1 MKLSNYKK
9 YAGPVILQRAKK
21 YLAEGKVDLQ
31 ETADGE
37 YDYKVFGTDT
47 YDVHISLDGEEI
59 KQHSCTCPYKST
71 YGSLC
76 KHETACLLDIENS
89 TSVNQSDKSS
99 KPKPAEEPDD
109 ILEFGLPARKLYY
122 LSYLAFTGLKP
133 NTMAEK
139 VPETVH
145 PTWRFPQ
152 YRQKEMTRELRKE
165 GWIPQHDP
173 FDYYQE
179 TPHVSPE
186 HILKILKNLILNHEI
201 WLASFRYY
209 NQSSISRYLYQVA
222 FALSSGQTLNTT
234 KATQSSTPPVAPVTR
249 SYSNV
254 GTYINRSLLPAFLSE
269 DPAILKTA
277 ISEATTF
284 NLAANVLTHVLEKG
298 DPSHMDRIAEI
309 IGTYDYPSSKRTA
322 LQCLYRMTYFYATG
336 SLSQAKDSW
345 YNYHHTYYSDAVNAL
360 FEGRTDDSIDLFQKG
375 LRLQNKLYD
384 FKNIPCDSISFF
396 FYVVALLKRRSAK
409 DTSALRIIAGKSRD
423 IKFNCFRAIFPL
435 AAFGQDSQQY
445 MDTFSLCSVIDRDQA
460 SPNSSQRVIAT
471 LILHFFG
478 MQDQRENAALPTP
491 ELAVLQK
498 ECSAWWGTD
507 PGPIPHPAVLHSIK
521 VRQPWELDLEEMINS
536 LGKPKQTPEKKATAN
551 SERLIYLANCYSDE
565 LEVREQSRLKSGAWS
580 KGKKLSMVRYKAADC
595 PMDDIDRRIHEQWLL
610 GDPAFPHYPATTWFP
625 SLPLALPHL
634 VRSDKLW
641 HESTGMP
648 VTIKEEKPYLIAEK
662 TTNGIIFSSNIPDEA
677 RLNKDFYHSWKG
689 SKELTYFPCPKAA
702 NLILDRL
709 LEMKRVPLEAEPMLE
724 QLFTSLNGALEI
736 HSDISGASDI
746 HQVKGN
752 TKIIAR
758 IHPAVTNQGVR
769 PLDYPLQVLVRPL
782 EGGRM
787 MMEPGRG
794 EATYYDENEEGRQKV
809 CRDIA
814 GEKRNLRRLNTLLS
828 EQLDADG
835 ITAGTPSTMLS
846 TEQLLAL
853 LSAAPEHNDYLEIE
867 WPEGEKPIVFKPD
880 TTNWEINAKGHGG
893 WFELEGELRISE
905 DMVVSVARLLELA
918 RQGGSRFVRL
928 SENEFL
934 ELSDSLRKQLARID
948 AVAQETRGKVKVPG
962 LALAVAGDSL
972 DGDIGIKKPDSL
984 LQMRRRIKE
993 STAASFPVP
1002 DSLNATLRYYQEEG
1016 YRWMMRLGSWGA
1028 GACLADDMGL
1038 GKTVQAIAFLLA
1050 HAAEGPSLVI
1060 APASVVSNW
1069 ERELHRFAPSLRV
1082 CILNSQTAPSREEAI
1097 ARLSAGSVLITTY
1110 GLLISELEPLTSQKW
1125 TTACLD
1131 EAHTIKNRNTKSS
1144 TAAMKLDANYRII
1157 LTGTPVQNHLGEL
1170 WNLFQF
1176 VNPGLLGSYEH
1187 FSERFLSSDS
1197 PSSKEDLK
1205 RIVSPFILR
1214 RTKSE
1219 VIQELPDKE
1228 EIILPVPLSDIETAE
1243 YEVIRREAK
1252 AELETASTVNVGAL
1266 SMITKLR
1273 MKACGE
1279 SKLEALIEK
1288 LPPIVEGG
1296 NSVLVFSQFTS
1307 FLARVKQ
1314 KMEEVGLT
1322 DYLYL
1327 DGQTPVAKRQML
1339 VDCFQRGEK
1348 KIFLISLKA
1357 GGLGLNL
1364 TGANYVI
1371 HLDPWW
1377 NPAIEQQ
1384 ATDRAY
1390 RIGQT
1395 QKVTVYHLIA
1405 SQTIE
1410 EKILRLHGTKR
1421 DLADTILE
1429 GANISSRLT
1438 PSELLEML
1446 GD

>member
-1 MKLSNYKK
+1 
-9 YAGPVILQRAKK
+9 
-21 YLAEGKVDLQ
+21 
-31 ETADGE
+31 
-37 YDYKVFGTDT
+37 
-47 YDVHISLDGEEI
+47 
-59 KQHSCTCPYKST
+59 
-71 YGSLC
+71 
-76 KHETACLLDIENS
+76 
-89 TSVNQSDKSS
+89 
-99 KPKPAEEPDD
+99 
-109 ILEFGLPARKLYY
+109 
-122 LSYLAFTGLKP
+122 
-133 NTMAEK
+133 
-139 VPETVH
+139 
-145 PTWRFPQ
+145 
-152 YRQKEMTRELRKE
+152 
-165 GWIPQHDP
+165 
-173 FDYYQE
+173 
-179 TPHVSPE
+179 
-186 HILKILKNLILNHEI
+186 
-201 WLASFRYY
+201 
-209 NQSSISRYLYQVA
+209 
-222 FALSSGQTLNTT
+222 
-234 KATQSSTPPVAPVTR
+234 
-249 SYSNV
+249 
-254 GTYINRSLLPAFLSE
+254 
-269 DPAILKTA
+269 
-277 ISEATTF
+277 
-284 NLAANVLTHVLEKG
+284 
-298 DPSHMDRIAEI
+298 
-309 IGTYDYPSSKRTA
+309 
-322 LQCLYRMTYFYATG
+322 
-336 SLSQAKDSW
+336 
-345 YNYHHTYYSDAVNAL
+345 
-360 FEGRTDDSIDLFQKG
+360 
-375 LRLQNKLYD
+375 
-384 FKNIPCDSISFF
+384 
-396 FYVVALLKRRSAK
+396 
-409 DTSALRIIAGKSRD
+409 
-423 IKFNCFRAIFPL
+423 
-435 AAFGQDSQQY
+435 
-445 MDTFSLCSVIDRDQA
+445 
-460 SPNSSQRVIAT
+460 
-471 LILHFFG
+471 
-478 MQDQRENAALPTP
+478 
-491 ELAVLQK
+491 
-498 ECSAWWGTD
+498 
-507 PGPIPHPAVLHSIK
+507 
-521 VRQPWELDLEEMINS
+521 
-536 LGKPKQTPEKKATAN
+536 
-551 SERLIYLANCYSDE
+551 
-565 LEVREQSRLKSGAWS
+565 
-580 KGKKLSMVRYKAADC
+580 
-595 PMDDIDRRIHEQWLL
+595 
-610 GDPAFPHYPATTWFP
+610 
-625 SLPLALPHL
+625 
-634 VRSDKLW
+634 
-641 HESTGMP
+641 
-648 VTIKEEKPYLIAEK
+648 
-662 TTNGIIFSSNIPDEA
+662 
-677 RLNKDFYHSWKG
+677 
-689 SKELTYFPCPKAA
+689 
-702 NLILDRL
+702 
-709 LEMKRVPLEAEPMLE
+709 
-724 QLFTSLNGALEI
+724 
-736 HSDISGASDI
+736 
-746 HQVKGN
+746 
-752 TKIIAR
+752 
-758 IHPAVTNQGVR
+758 
-769 PLDYPLQVLVRPL
+769 
-782 EGGRM
+782 
-787 MMEPGRG
+787 MEPGRG

-814 GEKRNLRRLNTLLS
+814 GEKRNLRKLNTLLS

-867 WPEGEKPIVFKPD
+867 WPEGEKPVVFKPD

-1082 CILNSQTAPSREEAI
+1082 CILNSQTAPSREETI

-1197 PSSKEDLK
+1197 PSNKEDLK

-1228 EIILPVPLSDIETAE
+1228 EIILPVLLSDIETAE